1 MSTEQPEGK
10 QLDFEMGR
18 LVQGFTTMQGAVAR
32 IEAKVDNQ
40 PTKADLEPLWTMARN
55 ASDEAKRANT
65 RIDGFTPWV
74 KIAVAVIGTLIVWG
88 LMAIKSGGVP

>member
-1 MSTEQPEGK
+1 MSDQPDQK
-10 QLDFEMGR
+10 LDFEMGR

-40 PTKADLEPLWTMARN
+40 PTKSDLEPLWTMARN

-65 RIDGFTPWV
+65 RIDGFKPWLS
-74 KIAVAVIGTLIVWG
+74 IAITVVGILIIWG
-88 LMAIKSGGVP
+88 LIAIKGTP

>member
-1 MSTEQPEGK
+1 MGTEQQENK
-10 QLDFEMGR
+10 LDFEMGR

-40 PTKADLEPLWTMARN
+40 PTKGDLEPLWAMARN

-65 RIDGFTPWV
+65 RIDGFAPWL
-74 KIAVAVIGTLIVWG
+74 KIAAAVIGTLILWG
-88 LMAIKSGGVP
+88 LIAIKGAPGP